1 MKGFLEI
8 GKCEW
13 YEMNYFLR
21 KYSIA
26 AKRNPATEMVVVFA
40 AMIPSNSLYV
50 FRYATINPMQVTLR
64 KISKESIL
72 SNFFLH
78 FSGDHS
84 SGSFNQNVSPTG
96 NSNYGNDCIDVHN
109 FFPLYRLIYLLRYVK

>member
-26 AKRNPATEMVVVFA
+26 AKRNPATEMVVVIA

-84 SGSFNQNVSPTG
+84 SGSFNQNVSPKHR
-96 NSNYGNDCIDVHN
+96 N
-109 FFPLYRLIYLLRYVK
+109 PPKK